1 MFSEI
6 LQWNLTLFL
15 LILCRWA
22 GMIMLS
28 PVFGARGVPA
38 MVKLGLAAGITVILY
53 PLILA
58 GNPQIPSDT
67 LAYVALIIKETLVG
81 LVIGFVIYAITAILE
96 GAGKLIDLSMSFNMS
111 GAIDPVFGVQS
122 ALMGNFQIVLAIM
135 LILATNAH
143 HYLIAAMVKSY
154 TYVPINPEGIP
165 LGLNFYILLIRNIF
179 SLAVQLALPVVGA
192 LFLVEIGVGLLMRVV
207 PQMNIFAVIF
217 PVKILFG
224 FVILFLYIA
233 FFSESISLIFD
244 NVMKWLYKLYEGWA
258 T

>member
-38 MVKLGLAAGITVILY
+38 MVKLGLAAVITVILY